1 MKTSKL
7 MFPYDNSYE
16 EKRVKKFP
24 YLHCLW
30 GYSQAICSIK
40 RNTRISKRVK
50 TIFPDLIFA
59 SWEILFNIWQGS
71 PQVNSSVLIGSS
83 LLFWHTDDGN
93 GPKPFF
99 FRSRKPKNSKQT
111 NWFKRR
117 ETNYLLISLAWAVL
131 GNIGTQCRTC
141 LGPIFPS
148 AALPLRA

>member
-50 TIFPDLIFA
+50 TIFPALIFA

-83 LLFWHTDDGN
+83 LLFWHTDHGN

-99 FRSRKPKNSKQT
+99 FSVAKAEKFKTNQLVQAPWNKLLTNLASLSRT
-111 NWFKRR
+111 R
-117 ETNYLLISLAWAVL
+117 EYWHSV
-131 GNIGTQCRTC
+131 
-141 LGPIFPS
+141 PH
-148 AALPLRA
+148 LPRANTP